1 MIDTETE
8 CNLCSGDCPCCGRDL
23 QGKELAERFAL
34 EMSRKDKELREVL
47 EQNAK
52 MREVLTTVNRL
63 SGQD

>member
-1 MIDTETE
+1 MMEYIFF
-8 CNLCSGDCPCCGRDL
+8 NA
-23 QGKELAERFAL
+23 ELAERFAL